1 MQTSLTQMAVNVLNT
16 KDGRE
21 KTALSRRYAK
31 DWFAARTSGAVIA
44 VGKATPRNNPGAPT
58 NPISSA
64 RAMSQNVNRA
74 RWRARLL
81 CCMRWHISNSMLSIC
96 TGTLFRGIV
105 TSTCPWSFMMIGYKL
120 QMTKQNTSN

>member
-1 MQTSLTQMAVNVLNT
+1 MAVNVLNT

-31 DWFAARTSGAVIA
+31 DWFAARTSGTVIA
-44 VGKATPRNNPGAPT
+44 VGKALLETT
-58 NPISSA
+58 
-64 RAMSQNVNRA
+64 RA

-96 TGTLFRGIV
+96 TGTLFRGFV
-105 TSTCPWSFMMIGYKL
+105 TSIC
-120 QMTKQNTSN
+120 Q